1 MFILYKITNSIND
14 KTYYG
19 QTSQSLKNRWSGH
32 KTRAR
37 QNERKTPLYTA
48 MRKHGID
55 KFRIEQ
61 ITTVET
67 LQEANELEI
76 KLIREN
82 KSLISQTGYNCSTGG
97 QEEWRQAIRIP
108 KTEEH
113 KKKLRKAHSKF
124 AKPIVQF
131 NWKTGEIIQV
141 WESGKAIGRD
151 RGENWRKNIQV
162 VCKREKGFGYIYDF
176 GWCYKSFWDS
186 VEDKSVFANPN
197 ASPHNGLRINCYT
210 KKGEFVR
217 EFSSIREA
225 ARETGGKATAI
236 GNCLKGRS
244 KSSGGYKWSYVG
256 EE

>member
-14 KTYYG
+14 KAYYG
-19 QTSQSLKNRWSGH
+19 QTSQSLNKRWSGH

-37 QNERKTPLYTA
+37 QGKRKTPLYTA
-48 MRKHGID
+48 MRKHGIGN
-55 KFRIEQ
+55 FRIEQ

-67 LQEANELEI
+67 FQEANELEI

-97 QEEWRQAIRIP
+97 QEKWKQAIVIS
-108 KTEEH
+108 KTEGH
-113 KKKLRKAHSKF
+113 KKKLKKAHNKF

-131 NWKTGEIIQV
+131 DWKTGEIIQV
-141 WESGKAIGRD
+141 WESGKEVHRAGYNRSNVIA
-151 RGENWRKNIQV
+151 
-162 VCKREKGFGYIYDF
+162 VCKREKGFDYVYDF

-197 ASPHNGLRINCYT
+197 ASPQNGLRINCYT